1 MINIKVEKNIVDG
14 VIKGDLREL
23 TAETAIIINSIYK
36 KIDNEDPQASAIFAK
51 AISDNIDAILFEEA
65 TDER

>member
-36 KIDNEDPQASAIFAK
+36 KIDSEDPQASAIFAK
-51 AISDNIDAILFEEA
+51 AISDNIDEILFEEA
-65 TDER
+65 TK